1 MGKLDPDNPK
11 FDKPHFESI
20 TDTVAAINSSE
31 KGPEC
36 YDKMFTESEIEA
48 AIAEAQNHKATGLDK
63 VPNEALTYGGQPIIS
78 AFHLLLNFMHNNS
91 LSPPIWAKA
100 LVHLTYNG
108 RSADPL
114 DARSYR
120 PISLTSCV
128 SKVFERLLLN
138 RVQDKLDDTE
148 TLPEEQAG
156 FRPGRSTRDQTYIL
170 RKALDSRK
178 AASKRTFLCFV
189 DLSNAFPSAWQDG
202 MWFRLREAGI
212 KGKLFRSIRMLYR
225 SCASAIQTPYGLT
238 DRYTSDLGT
247 RQGAVL
253 SPFLFSLL
261 ISPLAQTLRAVGFGI
276 PVCGTVDS
284 RIACLLYA
292 DDLVLIADSEDEMRR
307 LMTETSEFLK
317 KWRFSVS
324 AKKTSVV
331 AFGPSETKG
340 LKNRSWTLG
349 GETVK
354 DVRSYKYLGLLFQKD
369 GSWTEMQDLSV
380 EKTQGVY
387 SQLYTIGFAE
397 AGLQVGQSAF
407 LWDLFANL
415 ICSTVPK
422 FGH

>member
-1 MGKLDPDNPK
+1 VKIRRRHSSNTSVHNLRKADSEITHNPRLLYTFAFVLAEFGEPGWMFAFVVNYSDWVIKRILFDLHSEMGKLDPDNPK

-20 TDTVAAINSSE
+20 TNIVAAINSNE

-91 LSPPIWAKA
+91 LSPTIWAKA
-100 LVHLTYNG
+100 LVHLIYKG
-108 RSADPL
+108 RSANPL

-138 RVQDKLDDTE
+138 RVQDELDDTE

-170 RKALDSRK
+170 REALDSRK
-178 AASKRTFLCFV
+178 AAGKRTFLCFV

-238 DRYTSDLGT
+238 D
-247 RQGAVL
+247 
-253 SPFLFSLL
+253 
-261 ISPLAQTLRAVGFGI
+261 
-276 PVCGTVDS
+276 
-284 RIACLLYA
+284 
-292 DDLVLIADSEDEMRR
+292 
-307 LMTETSEFLK
+307 
-317 KWRFSVS
+317 
-324 AKKTSVV
+324 
-331 AFGPSETKG
+331 
-340 LKNRSWTLG
+340 
-349 GETVK
+349 
-354 DVRSYKYLGLLFQKD
+354 
-369 GSWTEMQDLSV
+369 
-380 EKTQGVY
+380 
-387 SQLYTIGFAE
+387 
-397 AGLQVGQSAF
+397 
-407 LWDLFANL
+407 
-415 ICSTVPK
+415 
-422 FGH
+422 